1 VRSVTFATPL
11 LGRGAIWAFLSRRL
25 GWGEVKKAIEFQ
37 LIQHDKVGLTLPDND
52 KFVHDSG
59 VEHICKS
66 CGNRFVGVYCN
77 LCGEKIPYAKDRSFK
92 TFLSTILI
100 AVTFADSKLLKTLWL
115 MIKNPG
121 FISREFAEGRRVN
134 YLKPLSVFFVLN
146 LIYFLFP
153 LIQLFSASLNTQ
165 LRAPHREIVQHIVA
179 SKMISTDIN
188 TVQAFSVIYNQKT
201 EGLAKLLVMVFVVL
215 ASLPLNILYR
225 KKNRY
230 FIDHVGYQVEM
241 ACFNFGLGNFV
252 DELSLTI
259 LFVAT
264 NLYFLIRSG
273 ITFYGE
279 RGWRLIVK
287 SLMMIFVLRLA
298 LEGYRAVLF
307 FVTIWSL

>member
-1 VRSVTFATPL
+1 MP
-11 LGRGAIWAFLSRRL
+11 
-25 GWGEVKKAIEFQ
+25 
-37 LIQHDKVGLTLPDND
+37 ND
-52 KFVHDSG
+52 INLMSDSG
-59 VEHICKS
+59 VEHVCKS
-66 CGNRFVGVYCN
+66 CGNKFAGVYCN
-77 LCGEKIPYAKDRSFK
+77 LCGEKIPLAKDRSFK
-92 TFLSTILI
+92 TFLSNILI

-121 FISREFAEGRRVN
+121 FISKEFAEGRRVN

-165 LRAPHREIVQHIVA
+165 LRAPHRSIVQHIVA
-179 SKMISTDIN
+179 GKMISMDIT
-188 TVQAFSVIYNQKT
+188 TVQAFSIIYNQKT

-230 FIDHVGYQVEM
+230 FTDHVGYQVEM
-241 ACFNFGLGNFV
+241 ACFNLAINAILLTVLTKIFGLGNYV
-252 DELSLTI
+252 DELTLTI

-273 ITFYGE
+273 ITFYEE

-287 SLMMIFVLRLA
+287 SFVMILVLRLA
-298 LEGYRAVLF
+298 LEAYRAVLF

>member
-1 VRSVTFATPL
+1 MFDDHTSM
-11 LGRGAIWAFLSRRL
+11 
-25 GWGEVKKAIEFQ
+25 
-37 LIQHDKVGLTLPDND
+37 HDQ
-52 KFVHDSG
+52 G

-66 CGNRFVGVYCN
+66 CGNQFAGVYCN
-77 LCGEKIPYAKDRSFK
+77 LCGEKIPNAKDRSFK
-92 TFLSTILI
+92 TFLSNILI

-121 FISREFAEGRRVN
+121 FISKEFAEGRRVN

-179 SKMISTDIN
+179 GKMISMVIT

-201 EGLAKLLVMVFVVL
+201 EGLAKLLVMVFVIL
-215 ASLPLNILYR
+215 ASLPLNVLYR

-230 FIDHVGYQVEM
+230 FTDHVGYQVEM
-241 ACFNFGLGNFV
+241 ACFNLAINAILLTVLTKLFGLGNYV

-259 LFVAT
+259 LFVVT
-264 NLYFLIRSG
+264 NLYFLLRSG
-273 ITFYGE
+273 KTFYE
-279 RGWRLIVK
+279 ESGWRLAVK
-287 SLMMIFVLRLA
+287 SVAMILVLRLA
-298 LEGYRAVLF
+298 LEAYRAVLF

>member
-1 VRSVTFATPL
+1 M
-11 LGRGAIWAFLSRRL
+11 
-25 GWGEVKKAIEFQ
+25 
-37 LIQHDKVGLTLPDND
+37 
-52 KFVHDSG
+52 HDSG

-66 CGNRFVGVYCN
+66 CGNKFVGVYCN
-77 LCGEKIPYAKDRSFK
+77 LCGEKIPQAKDRSFK
-92 TFLSTILI
+92 TFLSNILI

-115 MIKNPG
+115 MIKKPG
-121 FISREFAEGRRVN
+121 FISKEFAEGRRVN

-165 LRAPHREIVQHIVA
+165 LRAPHRGIVQHIVA
-179 SKMISTDIN
+179 GKMISMDIT
-188 TVQAFSVIYNQKT
+188 TVQAFSIIYNQKT
-201 EGLAKLLVMVFVVL
+201 EGLAKLLVMVFVVM

-230 FIDHVGYQVEM
+230 FTDHVGYQVEM
-241 ACFNFGLGNFV
+241 ACFNLAINAILLTVLTKIFGLGNYI
-252 DELSLTI
+252 DELTLTI

-273 ITFYGE
+273 ITFYEE

-287 SLMMIFVLRLA
+287 SFVMILVLRLA
-298 LEGYRAVLF
+298 LEAYRAVLF

>member
-1 VRSVTFATPL
+1 M
-11 LGRGAIWAFLSRRL
+11 
-25 GWGEVKKAIEFQ
+25 
-37 LIQHDKVGLTLPDND
+37 
-52 KFVHDSG
+52 HDSG

-66 CGNRFVGVYCN
+66 CGNKFVGVYCN
-77 LCGEKIPYAKDRSFK
+77 LCGEKIPQAKDRSFK
-92 TFLSTILI
+92 TFLSNILI

-115 MIKNPG
+115 MIKSPG
-121 FISREFAEGRRVN
+121 FISKEFAEGRRVN

-165 LRAPHREIVQHIVA
+165 LRAPHRGIVQHIVA
-179 SKMISTDIN
+179 GKMISMDIT
-188 TVQAFSVIYNQKT
+188 TVQAFSIIYNQKT
-201 EGLAKLLVMVFVVL
+201 EGLAKLLVMVFVVM

-230 FIDHVGYQVEM
+230 FTDHVGYQVEM
-241 ACFNFGLGNFV
+241 ACFNLAINAILLTVLTKICGLGNYI
-252 DELSLTI
+252 DELTLTI

-273 ITFYGE
+273 ITFYEE

-287 SLMMIFVLRLA
+287 SFVMILVLRLA
-298 LEGYRAVLF
+298 LEAYRAVLF